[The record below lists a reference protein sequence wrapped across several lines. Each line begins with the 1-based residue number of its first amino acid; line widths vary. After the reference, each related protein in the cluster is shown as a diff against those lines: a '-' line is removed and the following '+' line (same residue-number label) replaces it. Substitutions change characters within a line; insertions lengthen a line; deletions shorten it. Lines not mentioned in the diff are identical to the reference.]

1 MGTSRCGADRPT
13 PGNSYLRPQ
22 PISLDGID
30 VATRTPLATRVT
42 DVRLDMFGY
51 KERAASGL
59 GWFISPATIE
69 RKKAANTSDLLRMV
83 TRMDMGQGFGTRLR
97 MDCGEYIGVVDNIT
111 LFTGQGWDIDF
122 AVSPIDIAAI
132 EVYTSLAELPVEF
145 RRGGNC
151 GAVVIWTKG

>member
-1 MGTSRCGADRPT
+1 
-13 PGNSYLRPQ
+13 
-22 PISLDGID
+22 
-30 VATRTPLATRVT
+30 
-42 DVRLDMFGY
+42 
-51 KERAASGL
+51 
-59 GWFISPATIE
+59 
-69 RKKAANTSDLLRMV
+69 MV
-83 TRMDMGQGFGTRLR
+83 TPMDMGQGFGTRLR

-145 RRGGNC
+145 RRGGSC